1 MSKKKKAVTP
11 ARLVI
16 NCNAGYL
23 EQVKIWAQES
33 GFDSYANYVKF
44 VIALHQSQKYDQEKE
59 KKDR

>member
-11 ARLVI
+11 SRLVV

-44 VIALHQSQKYDQEKE
+44 TIAMHQAQKTDAQ
-59 KKDR
+59 KKG

>member
-11 ARLVI
+11 SRLVI

-23 EQVKIWAQES
+23 EQVKIWAQQE

-44 VIALHQSQKYDQEKE
+44 CISLHQAQKKE

>member
-1 MSKKKKAVTP
+1 MKKIKPVTP

-16 NCNAGYL
+16 NCTPEYL
-23 EQVKIWAQES
+23 DQVKEWATAE

-44 VIALHQSQKYDQEKE
+44 CISLHQAK